1 VPTWRLVGFFLFFFF
16 FICQKTKTPPKGKN
30 SREFFSDVRSE
41 RIWEKEMVAN
51 DFRGLARAARRV
63 ALHFFLVL
71 LFGRG
76 EHLRESGYARTYWTA

>member
-1 VPTWRLVGFFLFFFF
+1 
-16 FICQKTKTPPKGKN
+16 
-30 SREFFSDVRSE
+30 
-41 RIWEKEMVAN
+41 MVAN

>member
-1 VPTWRLVGFFLFFFF
+1 
-16 FICQKTKTPPKGKN
+16 
-30 SREFFSDVRSE
+30 
-41 RIWEKEMVAN
+41 MVAN

-71 LFGRG
+71 FGRG